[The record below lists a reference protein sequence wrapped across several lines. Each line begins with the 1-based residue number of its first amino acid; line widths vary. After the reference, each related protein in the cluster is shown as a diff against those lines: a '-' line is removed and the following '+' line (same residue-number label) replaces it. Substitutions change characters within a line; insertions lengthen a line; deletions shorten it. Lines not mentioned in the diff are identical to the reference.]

1 MNQNPNPDQYPQ
13 PQTSQPRTI
22 QVAIP
27 NVKPYVTYAILGFTV
42 FIYLLQLAGQ
52 YLLPQLPV
60 SLANSIITILG
71 PLIPAFGTADI
82 AADIGEKVNAMI
94 RVGQIWRLLTP
105 VFLHD
110 SSLPYGL
117 LHIGF
122 NMYALFLYGRGLEA
136 RFGHWRFS
144 LLYFLSAYAGNVLSF
159 LLTPN
164 PSLGASTA
172 IFGLLAAE
180 GMFVFQNRQLLG
192 NRAGRALMNVLYVAG
207 INLLIGFSTTGVDN
221 FGHLG
226 GLLGGVLFTWF
237 GGPRWKMEGFYP
249 SVRLI
254 DEREGHGAVGGTVA
268 VLLFF
273 IPLTM
278 LGWIW
283 PK

>member
-1 MNQNPNPDQYPQ
+1 MNQNPTPEQYPQ
-13 PQTSQPRTI
+13 PAQPRTV
-22 QVAIP
+22 QVAVP
-27 NVKPYVTYAILGFTV
+27 NVKPYVTYSIIGFTV

-52 YLLPQLPV
+52 YLLT
-60 SLANSIITILG
+60 S
-71 PLIPAFGTADI
+71 DI
-82 AADIGEKVNAMI
+82 AANLGEKVNALI
-94 RVGQIWRLLTP
+94 RAGQIWRLITP

-110 SSLPYGL
+110 SSLPFGL

-122 NMYALFLYGRGLEA
+122 NMYALFLFGRGAES
-136 RFGHWRFS
+136 RFGHWRFT
-144 LLYFLSAYAGNVLSF
+144 LLYFLSAYAGNVFSF

-180 GMFVFQNRQLLG
+180 GIFIIQNRQLLG
-192 NRAGRALMNVLYVAG
+192 SRANRALMNVLYMAG
-207 INLLIGFSTTGVDN
+207 INLLIGFTTPGVDKY
-221 FGHLG
+221 GHLG
-226 GLLGGVLFTWF
+226 GMLGGILFTWF

-249 SVRLI
+249 SLRVV
-254 DEREGHGAVGGTVA
+254 DEREGNGALAGSVA

-273 IPLTM
+273 IPLTV

>member
-1 MNQNPNPDQYPQ
+1 MNQNPNPQQYPQ
-13 PQTSQPRTI
+13 SPPAQQPRTV
-22 QVAIP
+22 QVAVP
-27 NVKPYVTYAILGFTV
+27 NVKPYVTYAILGFTI
-42 FIYLLQLAGQ
+42 FIYLLQLAGL
-52 YLLPQLPV
+52 YLLPAGTVRALLASFGISV
-60 SLANSIITILG
+60 STSGGYDVVAILG
-71 PLIPAFGTADI
+71 EKINQLIR
-82 AADIGEKVNAMI
+82 IGQV
-94 RVGQIWRLLTP
+94 WRLITP

-122 NMYALFLYGRGLEA
+122 NMYALFLFGRGLEA
-136 RFGHWRFS
+136 RFGHWRFT

-180 GMFVFQNRQLLG
+180 GMFIFQNRQLLG
-192 NRAGRALMNVLYVAG
+192 NRAGRALMNVLYMAG
-207 INLLIGFSTTGVDN
+207 INLLIGFSSNGLVDN
-221 FGHLG
+221 FGHIG
-226 GLLGGVLFTWF
+226 GLLGGLLFTWF

-254 DEREGHGAVGGTVA
+254 DEREGHGALSGTFA

-273 IPLTM
+273 IPLTV

-283 PK
+283 IK

>member
-1 MNQNPNPDQYPQ
+1 MVRVAVPD
-13 PQTSQPRTI
+13 
-22 QVAIP
+22 
-27 NVKPYVTYAILGFTV
+27 VKPTVTYSLIVFTI

-52 YLLPQLPV
+52 YLLPAN
-60 SLANSIITILG
+60 LANSWFTALGTSATQLGTFNITEIIGI
-71 PLIPAFGTADI
+71 
-82 AADIGEKVNAMI
+82 KVNGLI
-94 RVGQIWRLLTP
+94 RAGQIWRLITP

-110 SSLPYGL
+110 STLPFGL

-122 NMYALFLYGRGLEA
+122 NMYALFLFGRGAES
-136 RFGHWRFS
+136 RFGHWRFT

-180 GMFVFQNRQLLG
+180 GIFIIQNRQLLG
-192 NRAGRALMNVLYVAG
+192 SRANRALMNVLYMAG
-207 INLLIGFSTTGVDN
+207 INLLIGFTTTGVDN

-226 GLLGGVLFTWF
+226 GMLGGILFTWF
-237 GGPRWKMEGFYP
+237 GGPRWKLEGFYP
-249 SVRLI
+249 SIKVV
-254 DEREGHGAVGGTVA
+254 DEREGHGALAGSVA

-273 IPLTM
+273 IPLTV

-283 PK
+283 PR